1 MDDETSEP
9 FSLDLDI
16 VLSEPAGQPDAV
28 EPEVIQEC
36 VEEEPEMDIGGN
48 EPEFIETTEPELQET
63 CEIQAQTQR
72 DKTLYAGTPLLQR
85 DTLMLIY
92 DTPGHPSVITA
103 PTVRYVSC
111 LYKWIGFPA
120 IT

>member
-36 VEEEPEMDIGGN
+36 VEEP
-48 EPEFIETTEPELQET
+48 
-63 CEIQAQTQR
+63 
-72 DKTLYAGTPLLQR
+72 
-85 DTLMLIY
+85 
-92 DTPGHPSVITA
+92 
-103 PTVRYVSC
+103 
-111 LYKWIGFPA
+111 
-120 IT
+120 